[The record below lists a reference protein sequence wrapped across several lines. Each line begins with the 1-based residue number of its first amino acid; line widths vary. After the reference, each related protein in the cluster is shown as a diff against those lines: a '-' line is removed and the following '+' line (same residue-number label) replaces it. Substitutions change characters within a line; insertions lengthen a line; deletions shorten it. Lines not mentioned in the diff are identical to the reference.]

1 MYSSHHNEHP
11 PIKKN
16 IFIKL
21 MHLSTQS
28 MFLYNN
34 KLFQQID
41 DVAMECSLA
50 PTMANYFFGD
60 METTLLKKQTS
71 DQPKMYV
78 RYMDDILAV
87 FDNNNACM
95 SFLEVL
101 NNQHENILYTIK
113 KSENILQFLNVVVR
127 INDKGV
133 DTWIWRKPTNISL
146 FLNFKAVCPLN

>member
-1 MYSSHHNEHP
+1 
-11 PIKKN
+11 
-16 IFIKL
+16 
-21 MHLSTQS
+21 

-34 KLFQQID
+34 KLFQRID
-41 DVAMECSLA
+41 GVAMGCPLA

-113 KSENILQFLNVVVR
+113 KSENTLQFLNVVVR
-127 INDKGV
+127 IYDKGV
-133 DTWIWRKPTNISL
+133 NACVPALSYL
-146 FLNFKAVCPLN
+146 FASFHLTVELEPIP